1 RAAALE
7 AGASKVVDGTRA
19 DLTAGIIEA
28 SGGPVYAAIDFVN
41 GSTTARAALDAL
53 TKGGRM
59 VQVGVFGGE
68 LTLSLVGLIFKATTI
83 MGNNTGSL
91 GDLEDVARLARD
103 GKLAPIPITTLPK
116 REANAA
122 LMRLR
127 DGQVTGRP
135 VLTAE
140 AA

>member
-1 RAAALE
+1 
-7 AGASKVVDGTRA
+7 
-19 DLTAGIIEA
+19 
-28 SGGPVYAAIDFVN
+28 
-41 GSTTARAALDAL
+41 
-53 TKGGRM
+53 M

-68 LTLSLVGLIFKATTI
+68 LTVSLVGLIFKATTI

-103 GKLAPIPITTLPK
+103 GKLAPIPVTCLPK

-127 DGQVTGRP
+127 DGQVTGRL

-140 AA
+140 AV